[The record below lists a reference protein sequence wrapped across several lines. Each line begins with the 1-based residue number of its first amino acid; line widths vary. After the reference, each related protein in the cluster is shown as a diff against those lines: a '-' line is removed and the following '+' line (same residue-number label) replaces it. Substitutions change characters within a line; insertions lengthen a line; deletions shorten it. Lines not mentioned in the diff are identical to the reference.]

1 MKHAGTTG
9 KLILTRPLSILALSL
24 VFSNIQPAAAI
35 LPPIA
40 PNLKS
45 KSNGE
50 ASLFLQPAE
59 GKERMD
65 AQVQISTLSDK
76 ISRLA
81 DATIIASGLDASKL
95 SPEAREAIAVK
106 LSQARLH
113 LMANLLTR
121 RGTLLAVVGD
131 TQRAIAD
138 LDEAVHSDNAYAP
151 AYNNRACLRAAG
163 GDFDGALTDASKA
176 IAIVPNFAEAFDTR
190 GSVYFATKRYNL
202 AQNDFNSAIQAN
214 PVYAEAFY
222 HRSLLMKVMGKQSN
236 WQSDLDKAKSLGL

>member
-1 MKHAGTTG
+1 MKHS
-9 KLILTRPLSILALSL
+9 LIKRILPGLLAVTYFALPASAILAPRGPVLNSE
-24 VFSNIQPAAAI
+24 SAGG
-35 LPPIA
+35 
-40 PNLKS
+40 
-45 KSNGE
+45 GE
-50 ASLFLQPAE
+50 ASLFLQPAA

-65 AQVQISTLSDK
+65 AQVQINNLSDK

-95 SPEAREAIAVK
+95 SAEARESIALK

-113 LMANLLTR
+113 LMASLLTR

-138 LDEAVHSDNAYAP
+138 LDEAVHSDNTYAP
-151 AYNNRACLRAAG
+151 AYNNRACLRAAE
-163 GDFDGALTDASKA
+163 GDFDGALADASKA
-176 IAIVPNFAEAFDTR
+176 ISIVPNFAEAFDTR
-190 GSVYFATKRYNL
+190 GSVYFATKHYNL

-222 HRSLLMKVMGKQSN
+222 HRSLLMKVLGKQAN
-236 WQSDLDKAKSLGL
+236 WQSDLEKAKSLGY